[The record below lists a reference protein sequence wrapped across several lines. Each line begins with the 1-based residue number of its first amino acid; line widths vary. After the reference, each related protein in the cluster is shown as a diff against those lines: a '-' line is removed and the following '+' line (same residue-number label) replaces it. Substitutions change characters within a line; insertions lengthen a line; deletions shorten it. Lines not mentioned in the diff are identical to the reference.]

1 MAGYLR
7 NLGMLHKNNGK
18 YKTKDICA
26 LFDISKATLFRWES
40 EGRISN
46 VGRDWRN
53 WRLYSDQNIKEIKK
67 IISRRSGHSNKQGF
81 SKKG

>member
-1 MAGYLR
+1 MAQR
-7 NLGMLHKNNGK
+7 KNEK
-18 YKTKDICA
+18 YKTKDICS

-53 WRLYSDQNIKEIKK
+53 WRIYSEQNIKEIKR
-67 IISRRSGHSNKQGF
+67 IISRRLPSQGSF
-81 SKKG
+81 KKS

>member
-1 MAGYLR
+1 MAQR
-7 NLGMLHKNNGK
+7 KNGK
-18 YKTKDICA
+18 YKTKDICS

-53 WRLYSDQNIKEIKK
+53 WRIYSEQNVKEIKK
-67 IISRRSGHSNKQGF
+67 IISRRSGRNY
-81 SKKG
+81 